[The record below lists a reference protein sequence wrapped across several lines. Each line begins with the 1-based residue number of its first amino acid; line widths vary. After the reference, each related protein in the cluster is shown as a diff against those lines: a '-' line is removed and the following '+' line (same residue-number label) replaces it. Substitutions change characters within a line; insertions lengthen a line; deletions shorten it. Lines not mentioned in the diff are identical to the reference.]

1 MFKTWWDIQITF
13 PSMSK
18 DTSKLPA
25 YCLVV
30 LIILAPK
37 ILLPISGIT
46 KLSEI
51 PINFLPAVLG
61 TPLLFTLEGFK
72 ENNTGQLKGKVSQSH
87 QESPTHFLL
96 GTIFLQYFT
105 Q

>member
-1 MFKTWWDIQITF
+1 
-13 PSMSK
+13 MSK
-18 DTSKLPA
+18 DTSTLLA

-46 KLSEI
+46 KLPEI

-61 TPLLFTLEGFK
+61 TPLSFTLERFK
-72 ENNTGQLKGKVSQSH
+72 KNNTGQLKGKVSQSH
-87 QESPTHFLL
+87 QESSTHFLL
-96 GTIFLQYFT
+96 GAIISQ
-105 Q
+105 